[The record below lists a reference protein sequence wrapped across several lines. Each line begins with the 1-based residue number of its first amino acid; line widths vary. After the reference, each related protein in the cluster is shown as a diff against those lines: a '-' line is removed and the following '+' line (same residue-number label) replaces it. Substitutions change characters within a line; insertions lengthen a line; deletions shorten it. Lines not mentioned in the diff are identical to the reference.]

1 MQSDTLKAVD
11 AENPSEVAKRLAGY
25 SRATRESWTHLLTGA
40 RVDGYA
46 RQQYL
51 SGYASAVIDF
61 GAEAAHYA
69 TLDSATR
76 KQIVRQFVD
85 AEYGEG
91 ISVNIE
97 VRRMGEDDLKDA
109 AASYESGVALSY
121 ILNYGTIS
129 KDDDRYV
136 DPDDSLKVADTVEKA
151 VRPFQSEYGYR
162 LDEIRDL
169 AETHSIDSSELV
181 RLVEGEEGV
190 EGFLDLFS
198 DPNARSQVSDQIQ
211 RLNASKIIINN
222 IDILARQAFPQPDET
237 DS

>member
-109 AASYESGVALSY
+109 AQIYNFGDDIFAGEIRVSIPGYGV
-121 ILNYGTIS
+121 GF
-129 KDDDRYV
+129 YV
-136 DPDDSLKVADTVEKA
+136 DYHQL
-151 VRPFQSEYGYR
+151 
-162 LDEIRDL
+162 
-169 AETHSIDSSELV
+169 
-181 RLVEGEEGV
+181 
-190 EGFLDLFS
+190 
-198 DPNARSQVSDQIQ
+198 DPNEPWECTFNWFARG
-211 RLNASKIIINN
+211 
-222 IDILARQAFPQPDET
+222 
-237 DS
+237 